1 MSSDARARTDT
12 RECNR
17 LFAFGM
23 GKQYG
28 GSLTVTRSIKLGL
41 PGAAPPVV
49 VDDDFR
55 GHVVSLERP
64 GANEFLF
71 VRERVS
77 RETRETGTRA
87 FKVERVRKG

>member
-28 GSLTVTRSIKLGL
+28 GSRTVSFRFLEPRPVGL
-41 PGAAPPVV
+41 AVG
-49 VDDDFR
+49 
-55 GHVVSLERP
+55 E
-64 GANEFLF
+64 LF
-71 VRERVS
+71 FVS
-77 RETRETGTRA
+77 R
-87 FKVERVRKG
+87 